1 MIGYC
6 RFCLSL
12 GPSDQSLKK
21 EYFVFCS
28 LDKLRV
34 LLGYS
39 LSLPE
44 ALVSMATDTQVR
56 DNSSVH
62 VTEKQQKKR

>member
-1 MIGYC
+1 MVGC

-12 GPSDQSLKK
+12 GPNDQFVKK
-21 EYFVFCS
+21 DYFVFCS

-34 LLGYS
+34 LGYS